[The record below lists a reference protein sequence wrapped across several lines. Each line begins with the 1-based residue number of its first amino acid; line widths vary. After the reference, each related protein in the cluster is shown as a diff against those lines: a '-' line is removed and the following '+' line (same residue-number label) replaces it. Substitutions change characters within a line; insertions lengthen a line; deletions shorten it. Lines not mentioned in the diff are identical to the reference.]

1 MITYDQNQRQVIF
14 LEGRYYHL
22 GNNRLTKLDLMPKE
36 VKKTSLFLRITLR
49 LIFPLLFLISAF
61 TAIQLTNQLSFL
73 NKVYEIQSRV
83 SLQGMTEILIR
94 TLEDPEIMKSPFLLK
109 AKLEKAKESQG
120 VTELVLLDPL
130 TRETLYSDK
139 PSGFSREDLVMSEQ
153 SLLAEKE
160 GKPPLILIDKEAQ
173 KLNAFIPVTSPIKER
188 TYIAKIGFPLGSLK
202 LALEKSLGALTAMF
216 LLTLLSGLFIAA
228 GLSRSIVK
236 PIQTLNKATSEILK
250 GEFGQKVAVYTG
262 DEIEELA
269 ETFNQMS
276 VSLKEMKE
284 RAEDANPLTQL
295 PGNHGIYYEIQKRI
309 YEKQKF
315 VFFHVDLDRFK
326 IFNDHYGL
334 ARGDEVIR
342 RTAKVLREALN
353 EKGRATDFLGHQGGD
368 DFVIVT
374 QPAHAQAVAE
384 AVIQKFDAL
393 LKTLYRREDYEK
405 GFILEQDR
413 RSFERPT
420 DNLVKYPLMAISLAG
435 VSNVKHDFTDYFDLL
450 SRAVDVKKKVKAVV
464 ESCYLIQE

>member
-1 MITYDQNQRQVIF
+1 
-14 LEGRYYHL
+14 
-22 GNNRLTKLDLMPKE
+22 MPKA

-83 SLQGMTEILIR
+83 SLQGMTANLVRI
-94 TLEDPEIMKSPFLLK
+94 LEDREAMENPFLLK
-109 AKLEKAKESQG
+109 AKLEKAKEAQG
-120 VTELVLLDPL
+120 VTELILLDPL
-130 TRETLYSDK
+130 TRETLYSGK
-139 PSGFSREDLVMSEQ
+139 PAGFSREDLLVSEQ

-160 GKPPLILIDKEAQ
+160 GGSPLMVIDKEGQ

-188 TYIAKIGFPLGSLK
+188 TYVAKITFPLGSLK
-202 LALEKSLGALTAMF
+202 LALEKSLGALVAMF

-250 GEFGQKVAVYTG
+250 GELGQKVAVYTG

-276 VSLKEMKE
+276 LSLKEMKE

-295 PGNHGIYYEIQKRI
+295 PGNQGIYHEIQKRI

-315 VFFHVDLDRFK
+315 VFFHVDIDRFK

-342 RTAKVLREALN
+342 RTAKILREALN
-353 EKGRATDFLGHQGGD
+353 DKGNPTDFLGHQGGD

-374 QPAHAQAVAE
+374 QPARAQGIAE
-384 AVIQKFDAL
+384 AVTQKFDGQ
-393 LKTLYRREDYEK
+393 LKSFYRKEDFEK
-405 GFILEQDR
+405 GFIMEQDR
-413 RSFERPT
+413 RSLERQT

-435 VSNVKHDFTDYFDLL
+435 VSNAKHDFTDYFDLL
-450 SRAVDVKKKVKAVV
+450 SRAVDVKKRVKAIA
-464 ESCYLIQE
+464 ESCFLIQE